1 MGFFKSLGGA
11 LGSIAEGATTAVKEG
26 IEKQRQFKD
35 QYSNK
40 SEDELFQLLARAT
53 KNKSIA
59 EGAAIRSILIEHGYK
74 AEDIS
79 AKIRSM
85 L

>member
-11 LGSIAEGATTAVKEG
+11 LESIAEGAATAVKEG

-35 QYSNK
+35 QYSNE
-40 SEDELFQLLARAT
+40 SEDELFRLLVNAT
-53 KNKSIA
+53 RNKYIA
-59 EGAAIRSILIEHGYK
+59 EGMAIRSILKDRGYE